1 MWVTGENNAYNSQ
14 FLELVTRGQCSEV
27 LRLLLLGVVADTDN
41 GRFNVDV
48 DGTSVGDAS

>member
-1 MWVTGENNAYNSQ
+1 MGENDAYNSQ
-14 FLELVTRGQCSEV
+14 FLELITRGQRSEV

-41 GRFNVDV
+41 GGLNVDV